1 MATRSNQNRMAME
14 IEYNHQTRWNEG
26 MPAATDNCGSI
37 EFEIPISEAKLKHFS
52 AGDII
57 YRQRGSS
64 DTLYAIEWG
73 LVKLLCYLPNG
84 RARIV
89 RLHGQGDWVG
99 LEALLRQPY
108 EQTAIAVYDVGA
120 YCTPTAKLHLL
131 EQGSPQLYYRV
142 MEKLHGHLREADLW
156 ISEFSTGPIKSR
168 VARLINFLSRLQY
181 GNSSVNVKLLTCD
194 EMATVLGVTP
204 ESVSRFLAEFK
215 RKGILRSLSKPSS
228 EVYECNVKELELAAQ
243 E

>member
-1 MATRSNQNRMAME
+1 MTNRSKENSMAME
-14 IEYNHQTRWNEG
+14 IEYTHQTRWNEG
-26 MPAATDNCGSI
+26 VPAAADRCGSI

-52 AGDII
+52 AGEVI

-64 DTLYAIEWG
+64 DTIYAIGWG
-73 LVKLLCYLPNG
+73 LVKLLCYLPSG

-120 YCTPTAKLHLL
+120 YCIPTTKLHLL
-131 EQGSPQLYYRV
+131 EQGNPQPYYQF
-142 MEKLHGHLREADLW
+142 MEKWHGHLREADMW

-215 RKGILRSLSKPSS
+215 RSGILRSLNKPPS